1 MFFVVRVVEREP
13 ASDRFFVVE
22 VVLGFLLLS
31 AAGEVEIDFFCLFS
45 LEVGGCKLVGVTDD
59 FLIRFAAAVRGGDV
73 LFGRALSHSDMS

>member
-13 ASDRFFVVE
+13 AGDRFFVVE

-45 LEVGGCKLVGVTDD
+45 LAVCGCELVGITDD
-59 FLIRFAAAVRGGDV
+59 FLILFAAAVRGRDV
-73 LFGRALSHSDMS
+73 LFGRAFNHRNKP